1 MLPKVA
7 VITVSYNAA
16 AFIDEVVLSCQQVDY
31 PKDKL
36 EIIVVDCASS
46 DGTPDKLREKKGITF
61 FPSDKNLGFA
71 GGNNLA
77 IHHAVLEGCEYVYLL
92 NHDAK
97 FDSQA
102 LKEAVALAEK
112 DKTIGSVQSRMMLW
126 QDPEQLNATG
136 GEIHFLGFGFVRD
149 NGRPWE
155 NVKDEVTDGEEIAYA
170 SGAAVLLRSSALRKV
185 GVLDPF
191 LFLYHEDLDLG
202 WRLRLAGYKNVLSTK
217 SIVFH
222 HYEFS
227 RSIKKFFWMERN
239 RWLVHLSHL
248 RWATL
253 ALLLPF
259 MLALELALI
268 VFAIK
273 GGWIKEKILV
283 YVDLLRPSTWKHIRK
298 KRLETFILRKVSDKE
313 ILRRFTGKIDHQET
327 SSPLVE
333 KFANPLLNLS
343 FQVIKRIIRW

>member
-16 AFIDEVVLSCQQVDY
+16 SFIDEVVLSCKQVDY

-36 EIIVVDCASS
+36 EIIVVDCAST
-46 DGTPDKLREKKGITF
+46 DGTPDILRKKEGITF
-61 FPSDKNLGFA
+61 FPSGENLGFA

-77 IHHAVLEGCEYVYLL
+77 IHHAIIEGCDYVYLL

-112 DKTIGSVQSRMMLW
+112 DKSIGSVQSRMMLW
-126 QDPEQLNATG
+126 QDPEYLNATG
-136 GEIHFLGFGFVRD
+136 GMIHFLGFGFVRD

-155 NVKDEVTDGEEIAYA
+155 KVKDEVKDGEEIAYP

-217 SIVFH
+217 SIVYH

-239 RWLVHLSHL
+239 RILVHFSHF

-253 ALLLPF
+253 LLLAPL

-273 GGWIKEKILV
+273 GGWIKEKVLV
-283 YVDLLRPSTWKHIRK
+283 YVDLLRPATWRHIRK
-298 KRLETFILRKVSDKE
+298 KRIETFITRKVSDKE
-313 ILRRFTGKIDHQET
+313 ILRLFTGKIDHQET

-333 KFANPLLNLS
+333 KVANPLLNLT
-343 FQVIKRIIRW
+343 FLALKHIIRW